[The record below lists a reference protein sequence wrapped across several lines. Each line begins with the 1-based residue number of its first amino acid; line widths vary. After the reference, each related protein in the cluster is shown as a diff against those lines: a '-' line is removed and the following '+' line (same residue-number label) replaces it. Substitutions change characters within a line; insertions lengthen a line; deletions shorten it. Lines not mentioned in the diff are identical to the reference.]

1 LGGSREP
8 ATDNRLTTIAR
19 RRAVLDLKSVVRVR
33 VPGLRLRLR
42 ESATTQSFADLSRT
56 ARSVNGDRGMFS
68 DSGRPAHPSLFEDLK
83 AGNYPV

>member
-1 LGGSREP
+1 
-8 ATDNRLTTIAR
+8 
-19 RRAVLDLKSVVRVR
+19 